1 MKWLLFILCALPAF
15 AADAGAKP
23 RVAATYFRNNS
34 ASEELGY
41 FSKGLAALI
50 TADLADSG
58 RVVALDRERLEEVLA
73 EKKLGETKYADKES
87 FGKLASILGVEYLVA
102 GSITKIGKDTMIA
115 VEIIHSDTHVV
126 AGRKVKLDP
135 DDVFGAVELI
145 SKFAIES
152 VTAAKAENA
161 PAKPSKL
168 PFGIALKYAKALDAK
183 DKKDPVAAKTMLAEV
198 VKEQPDFKLA
208 QLDLLA
214 LTR

>member
-1 MKWLLFILCALPAF
+1 MRWWLFMLFALPAF

-34 ASEELGY
+34 ANDELGY

-87 FGKLASILGVEYLVA
+87 FGKLASILGVEYLVT
-102 GSITKIGKDTMIA
+102 GSITKIGKETMIA

-126 AGRKVKLDP
+126 AGRKVRLDP

-152 VTAAKAENA
+152 VTAAKAEAA
-161 PAKPSKL
+161 PKPGKL
-168 PFGIALKYAKALDAK
+168 PFATALKYAKALDAK
-183 DKKDPVAAKTMLAEV
+183 DKKDPAAAKTMLAEV

-208 QLDLLA
+208 QLDLLS
-214 LTR
+214 LTK